1 MSDVILVNQ
10 KGRGSKER
18 EGERKRKLSDKFF
31 CVYISPKLHKLSLA
45 EGMTAALRGPTC

>member
-31 CVYISPKLHKLSLA
+31 VCIILQSYTNFH
-45 EGMTAALRGPTC
+45 